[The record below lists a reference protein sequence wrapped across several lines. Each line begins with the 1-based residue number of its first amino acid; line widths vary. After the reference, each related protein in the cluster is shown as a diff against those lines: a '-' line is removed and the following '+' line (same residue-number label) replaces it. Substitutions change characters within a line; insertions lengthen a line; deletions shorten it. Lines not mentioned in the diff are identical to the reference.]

1 MELVMSRKTRMYLP
15 GVPTHVVQR
24 GNNRD
29 ACFFAEEDFQFY
41 KEVLAEGLN
50 RYGAQLH
57 AYCLMTNHVHLLI
70 TPNFTD
76 SISRILQHIGRQ
88 YVCYINKTYKRSGT
102 LWEGRHKSSL
112 VDAENYLLVCYR
124 YIELNP
130 VVAGIV
136 KMPEEYPWSSYNAN
150 VWGKGDSLV
159 APHELYLNLHAEKL
173 MREREY
179 RELFRANLSAQDLH
193 AIRESLSANQVLG
206 QARFKEQIESALE
219 RKIGFMKRGR
229 PAGVVG

>member
-1 MELVMSRKTRMYLP
+1 MPRKARMYLP
-15 GVPTHVVQR
+15 GVPAHVVQR

-41 KEVLAEGLN
+41 KEVLAEGLK

-70 TPNFTD
+70 TPHFTD

-112 VDAENYLLVCYR
+112 VDAENYLLACYR

-130 VVAGIV
+130 VVAGMV
-136 KMPEEYPWSSYNAN
+136 KMPNEYPWSSYPANAH
-150 VWGKGDSLV
+150 GKNDLLLT
-159 APHELYLNLHAEKL
+159 PHEIYLRIHPDKLVREK
-173 MREREY
+173 EY
-179 RELFRANLSAQDLH
+179 RELFRANLSMEDVH
-193 AIRESLSANQVLG
+193 AIRESLSANQILG
-206 QARFKEQIESALE
+206 AGRFKEQIESALE
-219 RKIGFMKRGR
+219 RKVGFLSRGR
-229 PAGVVG
+229 PRVTG

>member
-1 MELVMSRKTRMYLP
+1 MPRKARMYLP
-15 GVPTHVVQR
+15 GIPVHVVQR
-24 GNNRD
+24 GNNRE

-41 KEVLAEGLN
+41 KEILREGLN

-70 TPNFTD
+70 TPSFTD
-76 SISRILQHIGRQ
+76 SIPRILQHIGRQ
-88 YVCYINKTYKRSGT
+88 YVYYINKTYKRSGT

-130 VVAGIV
+130 VVAGMV
-136 KMPEEYPWSSYNAN
+136 KMPEEYPWSSYSTNG
-150 VWGKGDSLV
+150 WGKCDPLV
-159 APHELYLNLHAEKL
+159 SPHEIYLRIHTEKL
-173 MREREY
+173 MREKEY
-179 RELFRANLSAQDLH
+179 RELFRTNLSVQDLH

-206 QARFKEQIESALE
+206 QERFKEQIESALE
-219 RKIGFMKRGR
+219 RKIGFLKRGR
-229 PAGVVG
+229 PIREIG